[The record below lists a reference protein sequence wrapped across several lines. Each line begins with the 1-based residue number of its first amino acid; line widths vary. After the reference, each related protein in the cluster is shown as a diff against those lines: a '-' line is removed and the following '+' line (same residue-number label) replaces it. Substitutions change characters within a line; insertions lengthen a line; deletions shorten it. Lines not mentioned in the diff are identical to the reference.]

1 MKIKLLERLE
11 VLGEHLIKGVVNLF
25 QEKIPLVI
33 DFSMK
38 IYGIKTCSIFRKALK
53 FIKDKNIEFDFIDYK
68 TEKVDENKI
77 REWLKQVD
85 LKILFNNRGKKYRD
99 LKLKELNL
107 DDEGKIE
114 WLAKENYLIKRPVIE
129 YNGQVIVGFDE
140 ERYKEIF

>member
-1 MKIKLLERLE
+1 
-11 VLGEHLIKGVVNLF
+11 
-25 QEKIPLVI
+25 
-33 DFSMK
+33 MK
-38 IYGIKTCSIFRKALK
+38 IYGIKTCSTVRKALK

-68 TEKVDENKI
+68 KENVHENKI

-85 LKILFNNRGKKYRD
+85 LKILFNSRGKKYRD